1 MTGPRRVARRVRV
14 REGYKR
20 RAESYSGRLRG
31 ESSRGIVGS
40 LGGVRRAHVFRG
52 RDDGDAI
59 EDARKWTRERVFRF
73 ARRAARGYFPDAT
86 NHAGRRREIASERSK
101 PTKRAGT
108 DDERGRVCGVRHGS
122 RRRRGRRR
130 RETGRRGRGRDGT
143 RRTPTRTIG
152 NRKRRRLGRRLER
165 RATRAQ
171 DATRRRLG
179 REIAARPSREW
190 RRPRRVRHL
199 RGRRFGVRVL
209 VSVGAR
215 SGTGRDVAGAASG
228 GVRLRLRRFFSP
240 RAEERVLRG
249 ERDVRSEVTPEREHR
264 RGRAR
269 LFAGE

>member
-1 MTGPRRVARRVRV
+1 MVTRSKTLGSGRASGCFGLRGAPLAGIFQTRRITPGGDAKSRANDRSQRSARGPTMSVGVSAASATAAAAAADAAVARPGE
-14 REGYKR
+14 EG
-20 RAESYSGRLRG
+20 AG
-31 ESSRGIVGS
+31 E
-40 LGGVRRAHVFRG
+40 
-52 RDDGDAI
+52 
-59 EDARKWTRERVFRF
+59 T
-73 ARRAARGYFPDAT
+73 
-86 NHAGRRREIASERSK
+86 
-101 PTKRAGT
+101 
-108 DDERGRVCGVRHGS
+108 
-122 RRRRGRRR
+122 
-130 RETGRRGRGRDGT
+130 GT
-143 RRTPTRTIG
+143 RRTPTRTTG

-165 RATRAQ
+165 RATRAE

-199 RGRRFGVRVL
+199 RGRRFGVRLL

-228 GVRLRLRRFFSP
+228 GVRLRLRLRRFFSP

>member
-1 MTGPRRVARRVRV
+1 MVTRSKTLG
-14 REGYKR
+14 
-20 RAESYSGRLRG
+20 SGRASGCFGLRG
-31 ESSRGIVGS
+31 APLAGIFQT
-40 LGGVRRAHVFRG
+40 RRITPG
-52 RDDGDAI
+52 GDA
-59 EDARKWTRERVFRF
+59 KS
-73 ARRAARGYFPDAT
+73 RANDRSQRSARG
-86 NHAGRRREIASERSK
+86 
-101 PTKRAGT
+101 PTMSV
-108 DDERGRVCGVRHGS
+108 GRVCGVRHGS

-130 RETGRRGRGRDGT
+130 RETGGRGRGRDGT
-143 RRTPTRTIG
+143 RRTPTRTTG

-165 RATRAQ
+165 RATRAE

-228 GVRLRLRRFFSP
+228 GVRLRLRLRRFFSP